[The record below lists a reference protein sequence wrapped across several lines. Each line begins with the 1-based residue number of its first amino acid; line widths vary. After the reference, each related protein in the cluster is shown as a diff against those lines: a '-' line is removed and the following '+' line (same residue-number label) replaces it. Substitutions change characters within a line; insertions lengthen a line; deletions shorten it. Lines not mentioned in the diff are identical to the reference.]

1 MARDRVEGEAV
12 FVHVAD
18 YQIYE
23 MASSSS
29 QVAEPVLQDSLSYWE
44 KQSATYNGVLGACD
58 YPSHVSLLIQA
69 LICNRGRRLRQ
80 WRMPFFLYLSVCQAD
95 LRVLI

>member
-1 MARDRVEGEAV
+1 MTVSRDQKRVRV

-18 YQIYE
+18 YQIRE

-58 YPSHVSLLIQA
+58 CSSHVSLLIEA
-69 LICNRGRRLRQ
+69 NRGRRLRQ
-80 WRMPFFLYLSVCQAD
+80 WRMSFFLYLSVR
-95 LRVLI
+95 RVDFGALI